1 VLASGVNDCHIVRV
15 PWRTVGTDGVRTSRA
30 GILRD
35 EARACRGVST
45 STSKVKLVIEF
56 QRNVVACCIR
66 CQDLTTM
73 KVGAKK
79 LQIKTNTARK
89 KDLNV
94 KGRII
99 FDALMQRTQLKAV
112 DATSLKGGKESI
124 MKLFSNL
131 GELGIEEGDVSFF
144 QVTANIRLQ
153 GVCARGGLSVIE
165 GKSLNKTIVSYKWT
179 LCNSRKKRVQVLDKK
194 KSTGRILKRPSLE
207 RKSALVYLDGKG
219 KSKDMPP
226 FT

>member
-1 VLASGVNDCHIVRV
+1 
-15 PWRTVGTDGVRTSRA
+15 VGTDGVRTSRA

-124 MKLFSNL
+124 VKLFSNL
-131 GELGIEEGDVSFF
+131 GEVGIEEGDVSFF

-179 LCNSRKKRVQVLDKK
+179 LKQIQERRVFRFWIRKNPQEEYSSVL
-194 KSTGRILKRPSLE
+194 
-207 RKSALVYLDGKG
+207 AWKG
-219 KSKDMPP
+219 KVPWSIWTVKVSQKTCHLLRKRL
-226 FT
+226 FLILI